1 MDRAA
6 RAVTLSV
13 PGFPPS
19 TYKVGRG
26 VLNWDDIRIG
36 DRVRA
41 IVEEDLTVYVAPA
54 IGKRSPDARVL
65 VADPGYRLLTV
76 QYLNGATE
84 TFKIGLHTRME
95 GIEAG
100 DSVATRLAEVVG
112 LRVRRHSNREES
124 SCPGRSAKP
133 VR

>member
-6 RAVTLSV
+6 RTVTLSV
-13 PGFPPS
+13 PGFPLS

-26 VLNWDDIRIG
+26 VLNWDDIQIG

-41 IVEEDLTVYVAPA
+41 TVQEVLTVYVAPA
-54 IGKRSPDARVL
+54 IRNRSPDARVL

-76 QYLNGATE
+76 QYPNGATE
-84 TFKIGLHTRME
+84 TFKVGLHTRME

-100 DSVATRLAEVVG
+100 DSVATRPAEVVE
-112 LRVRRHSNREES
+112 LRVRRHSNREDS
-124 SCPGRSAKP
+124 PRPSRSATP
-133 VR
+133 AC